1 MGTVGIE
8 ELKPGMILG
17 SDIKTVNGRL
27 ILPKGLTLEQKHID
41 HLKSWGISRV
51 NISGQANQNP
61 TKIKISQEDLNRL
74 ENYLSLFYA
83 SNDFSLP
90 FVKGLYYL
98 ALARL
103 AKKLVSGWKIPEQEA
118 FLPIDDGSYEDLF
131 FKGEGDFKTLVQ
143 KEVELI
149 SFPDIYFKIVEAINS
164 PKSSADYIA
173 QVVSKDPSL
182 SAKLLRLVNSPFYGL
197 SQKIE
202 TISRAVAIVG
212 ADELSTLALGISAM
226 SVFKDIP
233 EKLVDVR
240 SFWLHSISVGVF
252 AKLIAQRSGLEPEKY
267 FVAGLLHDIGRLVLF
282 RRLPRLATESLIYSY
297 SNLVPLVDAER
308 EVIGFDHALVGASLI
323 QAWNLPKS
331 LGEAIKLHHYPGPYK
346 KLEEGIIHLADFMAI
361 GLHLVEK
368 GSVILPQ
375 LNKSVLTL
383 INISKDELKALV
395 NKAYKEIE
403 EITRIFISH
412 K

>member
-1 MGTVGIE
+1 MGVVGIE
-8 ELKPGMILG
+8 ELKPGMILA

-27 ILPKGLTLEQKHID
+27 ILPKGLTLEAKHIEY
-41 HLKSWGISRV
+41 LKSWGISRV
-51 NISGQANQNP
+51 AISGSSSSNSS
-61 TKIKISQEDLNRL
+61 TKIKISQEDLSKL
-74 ENYLSLFYA
+74 ENYLSPFYA
-83 SNDFSLP
+83 CNDFSKP
-90 FVKGLYYL
+90 FVKAMYYL
-98 ALARL
+98 ALTRL
-103 AKKLVSGWKIPEQEA
+103 AKKLNQGWKIPDEDT
-118 FLPIDDGSYEDLF
+118 FIPVDDGSYEDLF

-173 QVVSKDPSL
+173 NVVSKDPSL

-197 SQKIE
+197 SQKVE

-233 EKLVDVR
+233 EKLIDVR
-240 SFWLHSISVGVF
+240 SFWLHSISVGVI
-252 AKLIAQRSGLEPEKY
+252 AKLLAQRSNLEPEKF

-282 RRLPRLATESLIYSY
+282 RQLPRLATEALIYSY

-323 QAWNLPKS
+323 QAWKLPKT

-346 KLEEGIIHLADFMAI
+346 KLEEGLIHLADFMAI
-361 GLHLVEK
+361 GLHVAEK
-368 GSVILPQ
+368 GSVVLPQ
-375 LNKSVLTL
+375 LNQSIFNF
-383 INISKDELKALV
+383 INISKDELKSLV
-395 NKAYKEIE
+395 NRASTEIE
-403 EITRIFISH
+403 EITRIFLH
-412 K
+412 